1 MEKVRWGIIGTAK
14 IATNHVIPA
23 MQAGRYSLISGI
35 ASRSIAR
42 AKETAGKF
50 GIPLVFGSYEDLL
63 SSSEIDAVYIPLP
76 NHLHADWSI
85 KAIEAGK
92 HVLCEK
98 PISVNSLGAE
108 NLLAVAHKHPRIK
121 IMEAFMY
128 RFHLQWQYAK
138 KLVVEGKIGRL
149 RTIQTC
155 FSYHNTDPNNIRN
168 ISEYGGGSLLDLGC
182 YCISLSRFIFSDE
195 PVRVLGIIEYDPKF
209 KIDRLT
215 SGILEFREGTATFT
229 CATQLASYQRV
240 RIFGTEGWIE
250 IEIPFNAPS
259 DKPCR
264 LWHAYQNDINEIN
277 FEICNQYTI
286 QGDAMSKAILDDM
299 PVPTDLDDAVVNM
312 KVIDAVIHSANN
324 RIWIEED
331 NF

>member
-23 MQAGRYSLISGI
+23 MQAGKYSLISGI

-42 AKETAGKF
+42 ARETAKKF
-50 GIPLVFGSYEDLL
+50 RIPLVFGSYEDIL

-98 PISVNSLGAE
+98 PISLNSSGAE
-108 NLLAVAHKHPRIK
+108 NLLAVSHKHQRIK

-182 YCISLSRFIFSDE
+182 YCISLSRFIFSD
-195 PVRVLGIIEYDPKF
+195 
-209 KIDRLT
+209 
-215 SGILEFREGTATFT
+215 
-229 CATQLASYQRV
+229 
-240 RIFGTEGWIE
+240 
-250 IEIPFNAPS
+250 
-259 DKPCR
+259 
-264 LWHAYQNDINEIN
+264 
-277 FEICNQYTI
+277 
-286 QGDAMSKAILDDM
+286 MSSSN
-299 PVPTDLDDAVVNM
+299 V
-312 KVIDAVIHSANN
+312 
-324 RIWIEED
+324 
-331 NF
+331 